1 MGSCL
6 ITRVAE
12 VVTVVVAVVEGW
24 VEAGDGEAVGGEGG
38 PAEASCCNSVV
49 LVAFSC
55 CCFFFTS
62 CSADLRSSSVT
73 PATKHWFICFLPL
86 ARCVTLS
93 ASPRLSD
100 PLCVRLPLDLVLLV
114 PHGWH
119 KRP

>member
-12 VVTVVVAVVEGW
+12 VVTVVVAVEWPVVVEGW

-38 PAEASCCNSVV
+38 LAEASCCNSVV

-73 PATKHWFICFLPL
+73 PGNKTFIWFFFHRL
-86 ARCVTLS
+86 A
-93 ASPRLSD
+93 ASP
-100 PLCVRLPLDLVLLV
+100 
-114 PHGWH
+114 
-119 KRP
+119 